1 MNIQTIVR
9 LIGQLLVAFWI
20 LMNGALA
27 QDARN
32 LAISAKAA
40 PTIADKRVALVI
52 GNSAYQKSPL
62 KNPVN
67 DAADIAAKLRTLG
80 FDVIERNNLKTSQIG
95 RTLREFR
102 SKLSNGAVALFF
114 YAGHGLQI
122 KGENYLPAVDADI
135 EGEEDVPNQSIA
147 VRQVLELMEDAKTRL
162 NLAFLDACRNNPYS
176 RSFRSAGEG
185 LAKVSAPSGT
195 LISFATRPGS
205 VAADGSGRN
214 GLYTTHLLHAIETP
228 NLQVE
233 LMLKRVTTG
242 VKGASRGMQEPW
254 MEGSIEGDFYF
265 HTAAAQPGTVSAD
278 SAPTQQEAIDRAVQ
292 DAVRRSNE
300 QAARERAELQGS
312 MQKMIEQA
320 LARQNAMI
328 EAQGGKRENL
338 QSASQG
344 VVSPLPPTIAVAAL
358 GPSTTLATSRPIAFA
373 SGKGPQ
379 PGDEWEYLA
388 RDELFG
394 KNKNLLWRVKA
405 VDQASGVLEELQVD
419 GKPVQEWVFD
429 GKPYLLGAPI
439 GSYFVFGPHWDGN
452 TLPMLSVLGTGD
464 CVGRLRCEVIAKL
477 AGKERISVPAGT
489 FDAIRFDGQL
499 TTNGLALR
507 FYGDISIWYSEKDR
521 RLLKQTVKIRA
532 QAAGFMADETLEL
545 QAARTRQL

>member
-1 MNIQTIVR
+1 MNNQTIVR
-9 LIGQLLVAFWI
+9 LLSQLPVVFGLLI
-20 LMNGALA
+20 NGALA

-67 DAADIAAKLRTLG
+67 DASDIAAKLRTLG
-80 FDVIERNNLKTSQIG
+80 FDVVERNNLKTSQIG

-102 SKLSNGAVALFF
+102 SKLSNGGVALFF

-233 LMLKRVTTG
+233 LMLKRVTSG

-254 MEGSIEGDFYF
+254 MEGSIEGEFYF
-265 HTAAAQPGTVSAD
+265 STAAVQPVTVAVE
-278 SAPTQQEAIDRAVQ
+278 SAPPQQEAIDRAVQ
-292 DAVRRSNE
+292 EAVRHSNE
-300 QAARERAELQGS
+300 QAARERAELQSS
-312 MQKMIEQA
+312 MQKMIEHA
-320 LARQNAMI
+320 LARQNAAI
-328 EAQGGKRENL
+328 EAQAVKRENL
-338 QSASQG
+338 QVSSSPATSGAPSPAIVVAS
-344 VVSPLPPTIAVAAL
+344 L
-358 GPSTTLATSRPIAFA
+358 GPSTTLAATRPLAFA

-379 PGDEWEYLA
+379 VGDEWEYLA

-394 KNKNLLWRVKA
+394 KNKKLLWRVKA
-405 VDQASGVLEELQVD
+405 ADPSAGVMEELWVG
-419 GKPVQEWVFD
+419 GKLVQDWVFD
-429 GKPYLLGAPI
+429 GKPNMVGAPI
-439 GSYFVFGPHWDGN
+439 SSNTVFGPHWDGSN
-452 TLPMLSVLGTGD
+452 FSTLKVLGAGD
-464 CVGRLRCEVIAKL
+464 CTGMLACEVNVKA
-477 AGKERISVPAGT
+477 AGNERILVPAGS
-489 FDAIRFDGQL
+489 FDVVRLDGQVII
-499 TTNGLALR
+499 TSAPTRPFGQ
-507 FYGDISIWYSEKDR
+507 ISIWYSEKDR
-521 RLLKQTVKIRA
+521 RLIKQTIKIRNP
-532 QAAGFMADETLEL
+532 GFVVDETVEL
-545 QAARTRQL
+545 QAARTR